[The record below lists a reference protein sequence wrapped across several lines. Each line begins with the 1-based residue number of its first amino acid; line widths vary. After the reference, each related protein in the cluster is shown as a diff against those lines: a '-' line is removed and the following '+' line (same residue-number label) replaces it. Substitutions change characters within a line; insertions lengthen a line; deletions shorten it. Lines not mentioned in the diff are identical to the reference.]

1 LWSSLLRHPRRR
13 WRPAAAP
20 SRRTHGMRAS
30 KLCPAIWW
38 RRWHSQRGQ
47 DSVRIAMILRPDAD
61 RVFGGDTVVMRKLG
75 ATLCDQGIEV
85 VVGRMGEMPPAREFD
100 LLHIFALAPVE
111 HAEAMVAW
119 AQSGGAA
126 IVFSP
131 LYYNDF
137 RDWFERAA
145 VTVPRW

>member
-1 LWSSLLRHPRRR
+1 
-13 WRPAAAP
+13 
-20 SRRTHGMRAS
+20 
-30 KLCPAIWW
+30 
-38 RRWHSQRGQ
+38 
-47 DSVRIAMILRPDAD
+47 
-61 RVFGGDTVVMRKLG
+61 
-75 ATLCDQGIEV
+75 QGIEV

-145 VTVPRW
+145 VTVPRWRTLVHRLGKPFAWRLYRTWQTARLPYQSVWRRMRAALR